1 MEHFVSRK
9 ALDIDGLGFETIE
22 MLYDAGLIKNVAD
35 IYDLKKEDLLK
46 LERVGEKSADN
57 LIAGIEKSKRIPFER
72 VLYGIG
78 IRYVGETVA
87 KKLALHFKNM
97 EAIERATYEELLL
110 AEEIGEKIAASIVEY
125 FKDHRNLAIIDRL
138 KKAGLQMEVHP
149 DSIMKPVSDKL
160 NGLTFVISGTFTK
173 FSRDE
178 LKLIIEQNG
187 GKNQSGITSKT
198 KFLIAGTEAGPSK
211 LEKAKSLKVPII
223 SEDDFEKMI

>member
-22 MLYDAGLIKNVAD
+22 LLYDAGLIKNIAD
-35 IYDLKKEDLLK
+35 IYDLQKEDLLK

-57 LIAGIEKSKRIPFER
+57 LIAGIEKSKKIPFER

-87 KKLALHFKNM
+87 KKLALHFKNI
-97 EAIERATYEELLL
+97 EAIEKASVEELLL

-125 FKDHRNLAIIDRL
+125 FKDDRNIAIIDRL
-138 KKAGLQMEVHP
+138 KASGLQMELHP
-149 DSIMKPVSDKL
+149 DSIMQPVSEKL
-160 NGLTFVISGTFTK
+160 KGLTFVISGTFSK

-178 LKLIIEQNG
+178 LKLIIEQHG

-198 KFLIAGTEAGPSK
+198 KYLIAGVEAGPSK
-211 LEKAKSLKVPII
+211 LEKAETLKVPII
-223 SEDDFEKMI
+223 SEEDFVKMI